1 MVNAG
6 DLAVGA
12 SATMTYTYTSG
23 GSGRGYCA
31 DERGGS
37 KNRDTDIGTGNP
49 MRVESN
55 KDTAMILV
63 EKIPETG
70 ETSAWTRGL
79 GGAALLMAG
88 TAGVVTIRRRKQDK
102 EETEA

>member
-1 MVNAG
+1 
-6 DLAVGA
+6 
-12 SATMTYTYTSG
+12 
-23 GSGRGYCA
+23 
-31 DERGGS
+31 
-37 KNRDTDIGTGNP
+37 